1 MFSYTNLASQW
12 SFVKHFKL
20 EEMFC
25 HNSEFS
31 KAAGIDDSI
40 TDQGE
45 SFTDTGLVF
54 YGDNLFFTDTETGTT
69 ASDLRSLP
77 VSASGT

>member
-1 MFSYTNLASQW
+1 
-12 SFVKHFKL
+12 
-20 EEMFC
+20 
-25 HNSEFS
+25 
-31 KAAGIDDSI
+31 
-40 TDQGE
+40 
-45 SFTDTGLVF
+45 LVF